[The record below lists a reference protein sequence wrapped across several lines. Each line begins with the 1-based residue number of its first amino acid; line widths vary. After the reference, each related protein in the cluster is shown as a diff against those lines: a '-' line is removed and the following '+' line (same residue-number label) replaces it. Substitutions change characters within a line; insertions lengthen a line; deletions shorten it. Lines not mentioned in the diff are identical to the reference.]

1 MRFLSKKC
9 AFVTFQYIQFC
20 NADMLYE
27 ITFWSGFIPALLGSV
42 WTNGRRIKTSIT
54 SAMLRK
60 LRVKQLQTHLFI
72 RAVVP
77 HRQATDGSEGVEQVQ
92 PLLWAPNGTVISP
105 GGTLPPTQSI
115 HHPVTK
121 LKQIST
127 NLKNQS
133 EVFTILKTRSR
144 KCISYSRR

>member
-1 MRFLSKKC
+1 M
-9 AFVTFQYIQFC
+9 
-20 NADMLYE
+20 
-27 ITFWSGFIPALLGSV
+27 
-42 WTNGRRIKTSIT
+42 KTSI
-54 SAMLRK
+54 SKAISRN
-60 LRVKQLQTHLFI
+60 LRVKKLQTHLFI

-77 HRQATDGSEGVEQVQ
+77 HRQATDSSQGVEQVQ

-121 LKQIST
+121 LKQITT
-127 NLKNQS
+127 NLKNKS
-133 EVFTILKTRSR
+133 EVFTTFKARPW